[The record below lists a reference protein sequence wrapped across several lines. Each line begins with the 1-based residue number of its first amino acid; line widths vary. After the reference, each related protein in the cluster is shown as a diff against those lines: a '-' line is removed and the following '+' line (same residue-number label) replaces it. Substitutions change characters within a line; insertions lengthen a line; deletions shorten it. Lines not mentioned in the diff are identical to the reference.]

1 MKQGMI
7 VTSCYKILTSY
18 YKNDEC
24 RNDRKETIV
33 KEGKWDDEWMRR
45 KEIDVRNEGR
55 NKWEEEEGM
64 KEYLPLSW
72 TEIYLFIWKCLPVR
86 YLLITEILTVVQS
99 TEGYLQSTYLLT
111 WDTYRRS
118 VHWRLPETS

>member
-18 YKNDEC
+18 YKNKNDEC

-55 NKWEEEEGM
+55 NKWEGEEGM
-64 KEYLPLSW
+64 KEDLPLS
-72 TEIYLFIWKCLPVR
+72 
-86 YLLITEILTVVQS
+86 
-99 TEGYLQSTYLLT
+99 
-111 WDTYRRS
+111 
-118 VHWRLPETS
+118 